1 MKLFSPAKLN
11 LFFRVLNKREDGFH
25 EIASLMQAISLG
37 DTLVFEKS
45 CQDCLTCTDPTI
57 PNDERNFIYKA
68 RALFREKTGFNSPIS
83 IHAEKRIPAEGGF
96 GGGSGN
102 IATTL
107 WALNQISEKGIDE
120 TTLRLWAGEL
130 SSDAPFFFSTGT
142 AYSTGRGENIF
153 SLPPLEKV
161 RLFLAKPKGGLS
173 TPLVYSHCEP
183 NVNDI
188 DPKKLL
194 GSAIAGEVEGINDLE
209 YAAFALRPDLW
220 ELKEGLI
227 NLGFE
232 TVTMTGSG
240 TGFYCLGSVEN
251 PSLPGIQFWKTSYL
265 SRGEKWY
272 EQS

>member
-11 LFFRVLNKREDGFH
+11 LFFRVLRKRDDGFH
-25 EIASLMQAISLG
+25 EIASLMQAIALG
-37 DTLVFEKS
+37 DILHFKESK
-45 CQDCLTCTDPTI
+45 QDSLTCTDRAI
-57 PNDERNFIYKA
+57 PVDERNFIHRA
-68 RALFREKTGFNSPIS
+68 RTLFREKTGFERPIA
-83 IHAEKRIPAEGGF
+83 IHAKKRIPAEGGF

-107 WALNQISEKGIDE
+107 WALKEISGERVDE
-120 TTLRLWAGEL
+120 TTLRLWAGEI

-142 AYSTGRGENIF
+142 AYTTGRGEKVF
-153 SLPPLEKV
+153 SLPPLKQQI
-161 RLFLAKPKGGLS
+161 LYLAKPEGGLS
-173 TPLVYSHCEP
+173 TPLVYKHCVP

-194 GSAIAGEVEGINDLE
+194 GNAIAGSLEGINDLE
-209 YAAFALRPDLW
+209 YAAFTLRPDLW
-220 ELKEGLI
+220 ELKEGLV

-232 TVTMTGSG
+232 TVAMTGSG

-265 SRGEKWY
+265 SRNEKWY
-272 EQS
+272 ELF